1 MNRINKLLAIVA
13 ATACMTSCNML
24 AEDYKEFISNQSDE
38 VQKIKLSG
46 PIEVR
51 NIEVGEFNAIE
62 SEFGIMDIEYSQ
74 SEGEPMVQLCCN
86 NEIMAL
92 ADIYVDNEVLYIE
105 MNDSVDFEDIQWEID
120 KDYECVLKCSSKQLK
135 SITQKGSGNLI
146 FKTAVKGDT
155 LKIDRSGMG
164 DLECLQPLDV
174 KEMNIST
181 SGSGNTCMC
190 GTFDRME
197 IETSGLGNFNINGPF
212 SAKYLAIDKRGSGTM
227 ELIAKIE
234 IIDSIKREGVVGY
247 VYTHKDVYSSVNI
260 DTLKIETSGLGD
272 IKIES
277 NEIVD
282 ATIDMSGSGNLETCL
297 LEVGSI
303 TIRKSGLGDIEIWR
317 LEAKNVMIES
327 GGSGNIEI
335 NKLKTDGIHL
345 SCSGMGDVEI
355 NKGVATTARID
366 YSGSGSLKA
375 KGLSAD
381 NMQFVASGIGNH
393 RIGEVKTLLDVKL
406 RDKTSL
412 TYSGNPASV
421 KENIG
426 KNAKLKKR

>member
-1 MNRINKLLAIVA
+1 MKNIKYLAIVV
-13 ATACMTSCNML
+13 ATAVCITSCNML

-120 KDYECVLKCSSKQLK
+120 KDCECVLKCSSKQLK

-174 KEMNIST
+174 EVLNISSKGSGNAYLCGTLNRGQIEFSGMGDLNINGTLSAQYLDVEMNGSGNIKISKPIT
-181 SGSGNTCMC
+181 IDTLEIETSGMGNVDIDGTIKIKVADISMSGSGNINGNSLHINNLNIETSGMGNVNIDSFDGDNIAITSSGSGNT
-190 GTFDRME
+190 T
-197 IETSGLGNFNINGPF
+197 IEKLNS
-212 SAKYLAIDKRGSGTM
+212 
-227 ELIAKIE
+227 
-234 IIDSIKREGVVGY
+234 
-247 VYTHKDVYSSVNI
+247 KD
-260 DTLKIETSGLGD
+260 
-272 IKIES
+272 
-277 NEIVD
+277 
-282 ATIDMSGSGNLETCL
+282 MQ
-297 LEVGSI
+297 
-303 TIRKSGLGDIEIWR
+303 
-317 LEAKNVMIES
+317 
-327 GGSGNIEI
+327 
-335 NKLKTDGIHL
+335 L
-345 SCSGMGDVEI
+345 SCSGMGDVKVKKGIATNVSI
-355 NKGVATTARID
+355 N
-366 YSGSGSLKA
+366 YSGSGSLNA

-381 NMQFVASGIGNH
+381 NMQFVASGIGDH
-393 RIGEVKTLLDVKL
+393 RIGEVKNSLNVKL

-426 KNAKLKKR
+426 KKAKLNKR